1 MFTRLSRTVTLGVR
15 NYATKP
21 GGDFQYGDLLSRLS
35 KISQS
40 KQNADFQR
48 TKNKPESKGNE
59 FNRQE
64 VTAKQRERSNFNN
77 KRDAK
82 KNTLERKMSRFRRRP
97 EDEASRKG
105 TRRRGKL
112 NLEERKMDMEP
123 GFEAG
128 SSSAGP
134 NEEKVFR
141 ELIDK
146 RTKALA
152 SFIEEI
158 FGDSKKKVKKPV
170 DEGLLKD
177 LFLRVDSE
185 MGKNGNESETEEVS
199 LEEKNAKE
207 MEERSQYIQRKRIPE
222 DILPPTLD
230 EIRNNFQNSA
240 VIKTL
245 FSIKDYDGNF
255 MHDVTHPDTSTYK
268 PDIPDVA
275 KLQLTKTKIPFNT
288 ENRILIAVE
297 KVLAKRGISVE
308 DGKLADRF
316 FECKS
321 TIHSFE
327 NPLKAKN
334 EITISPN
341 IKKLADIPER
351 ELEKAIAETVDG
363 ARNEIRPII
372 NENQT
377 ERARLNAQVVA
388 NALNSNAQLKV
399 DDIHIKLSEV
409 LTGQKGLKELP
420 KLEN

>member
-1 MFTRLSRTVTLGVR
+1 MFPRLSRTVTLGVR
-15 NYATKP
+15 NYATKS

-48 TKNKPESKGNE
+48 TKNKPESKGKE
-59 FNRQE
+59 FDRQE

-112 NLEERKMDMEP
+112 NLGERKMDMEP

-158 FGDSKKKVKKPV
+158 FGDSKKKVKKPI

-185 MGKNGNESETEEVS
+185 MGKNENESNMEEVS

-207 MEERSQYIQRKRIPE
+207 MEERSQYIERKRIPE

-255 MHDVTHPDTSTYK
+255 MHDVTHPA
-268 PDIPDVA
+268 P
-275 KLQLTKTKIPFNT
+275 TKIPFNT

-297 KVLAKRGISVE
+297 KVLARRGISIE

-334 EITISPN
+334 EITINPN
-341 IKKLADIPER
+341 IRKLADIPEK